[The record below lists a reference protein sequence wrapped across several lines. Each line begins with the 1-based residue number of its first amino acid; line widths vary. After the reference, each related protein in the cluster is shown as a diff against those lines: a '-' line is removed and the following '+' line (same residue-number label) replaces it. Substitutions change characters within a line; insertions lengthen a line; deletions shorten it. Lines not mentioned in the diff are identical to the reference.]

1 MNNEREI
8 LIEYKNVS
16 LGYGK
21 TVVHSNL
28 NFNIKA
34 GDYWGLVG
42 PNGAGKTTL
51 VKSILG
57 LVKPFPGGEIVC
69 HKSHGKKIRFGYI
82 PQRESLD
89 VLYPLTVDDVVMM
102 GRYGLLRPGVKP
114 KDEDR
119 EYVRKSLEEMGITN
133 LRDRLFRSL
142 SFGQQQRVLIA
153 RAFTSEPEVLICD
166 EPANEMDIK
175 SQEAII
181 ELLCHFHKEHHMTV
195 ILISHHLAHIV
206 DHVEKIALINRQF
219 WRAGNKDDVITEE
232 ALSDLYQIPVSIKEI
247 DGKIVVLTK
256 SSCYD

>member
-1 MNNEREI
+1 MNSEREI

-28 NFNIKA
+28 NINIKE

-42 PNGAGKTTL
+42 PNGAGKTTF

-57 LVKPFPGGEIVC
+57 LIKPFPGGEIIYR
-69 HKSHGKKIRFGYI
+69 KNQSEKIRFGYI

-89 VLYPLTVDDVVMM
+89 MLYPLTVADVVMM
-102 GRYGLLRPGVKP
+102 GRYGLLRPGQRPENK
-114 KDEDR
+114 DR
-119 EYVRKSLEEMGITN
+119 EYVRKSLDEMNITN
-133 LRDRLFRSL
+133 LSDRLFRSL

-153 RAFTSEPEVLICD
+153 RAFSSEPEVLICD

-181 ELLCHFHKEHHMTV
+181 ELLCHFHREHNMTV
-195 ILISHHLAHIV
+195 VLISHHLAHVV
-206 DHVEKIALINRQF
+206 DHVEKIALINKQF
-219 WRAGNKDDVITEE
+219 WRAGNKDEVITEE
-232 ALSDLYQIPVSIKEI
+232 ALSNLYQIPVSIKKI

-256 SSCYD
+256 VSCHE